1 MQTECDEVLSLLN
14 IKTSRDLQNV
24 LESSQYSGIVK
35 QAAEICYRR
44 HQEKIKALSRDGQNK
59 KKKKNMFSHLLED
72 GSNGGY
78 DYQKQHNLN
87 QYDVLKKYY
96 DLQLDPPKNYNDC
109 NKTLIEPY
117 VAELTKSQ
125 QFLCQYFTP
134 YLSLKGMLLWHSV
147 GSGKTCSLVSIASGH
162 FEEQNWRIIYV
173 CRNSLKNGFYKNV
186 FDTVCH
192 HRMRNMAKIIIAKE
206 ADMTGKKVNNKKKSS
221 DNEDDVQKSL
231 TNEEIIRNKFQNA
244 DIIDI
249 DEDAPVTKKSQKKK
263 KKVDGGNNNYTT
275 IPPPKTSSN
284 KEMKEEKFTNRRTLI
299 NKNLWSE
306 PLSYAQLGNLCNRII
321 NLQSLGDTPIGKD
334 IQNDFRH
341 DNDPEG
347 KQATK
352 KDPLYKTLIIIDEA
366 HYIFKED
373 PSENKVTMNR
383 TAFEKALYRSHEIS
397 GPNSVKVM
405 LLTATPMVAHPIE
418 FINLMNLLR
427 PKGDRINITDSQFMN
442 LINNDIMED
451 RSNDDNVHTNML
463 DFIGQHFSGYVSYL
477 DRSKDPSQF
486 AQIKKEYVDVDM
498 TKLQEKKVKTRVGL
512 NENAVPLPNPNPKA
526 IKQASGGAQ
535 LWRDKIHAALSDEDR
550 SNYVNLVKA
559 KMSNNIPDPQF
570 YAKEIRKLFYN
581 HPDIIQYLLLGESNN
596 ADGRRKNL
604 KNKSIR

>member
-1 MQTECDEVLSLLN
+1 MQTEECDEVLSLLD
-14 IKTSRDLQNV
+14 IKTSKHLQSV
-24 LESSQYSGIVK
+24 LDSSQYSGIVK
-35 QAAEICYRR
+35 QAAKICYKR
-44 HQEKIKALSRDGQNK
+44 HQDKIKALSRDGRS
-59 KKKKNMFSHLLED
+59 KKKNMFSHLLED
-72 GSNGGY
+72 GGNGGE
-78 DYQKQHNLN
+78 DYQKQHDLN
-87 QYDVLKKYY
+87 QYNVLKKYY

-117 VAELTKSQ
+117 VAELTKTQ
-125 QFLCQYFTP
+125 KFLCEYFTP

-221 DNEDDVQKSL
+221 DNEDDVVFQKSL

-306 PLSYAQLGNLCNRII
+306 PLTYTQLGNLCNRI
-321 NLQSLGDTPIGKD
+321 NSKSLGDTPIDKD
-334 IQNDFRH
+334 IKYDYRH
-341 DNDPEG
+341 DNDAEG
-347 KQATK
+347 KQAAK

-373 PSENKVTMNR
+373 PDDKVTMNR
-383 TAFEKALYRSHEIS
+383 TALEKALYRSHEIS
-397 GPNSVKVM
+397 GANSAKVM
-405 LLTATPMVAHPIE
+405 LLTATPMVTHPIE
-418 FINLMNLLR
+418 FIHLMNLLR
-427 PKGDRINITDSQFMN
+427 PEGDRINITDNQFLNM
-442 LINNDIMED
+442 IDTDIEED
-451 RSNDDNVHTNML
+451 NSNEDSVHSTML
-463 DFIGQHFSGYVSYL
+463 NFIGEHFSGYVSYL

-486 AQIKKEYVDVDM
+486 AQIKKEYVDVEM
-498 TKLQEKKVKTRVGL
+498 TKEQESKVKTRVGL

-526 IKQASGGAQ
+526 IKQGSGGAQ
-535 LWRDKIHAALSDEDR
+535 LWKSKIDNALSDEDR
-550 SNYVNLVKA
+550 NTYVNLVKA
-559 KMSNNIPDPQF
+559 KMSNKIPDPQF
-570 YAKEIRKLFYN
+570 YAKEIRGLFYH
-581 HPDIIQYLLLGESNN
+581 HPDIIEYLLMGERN
-596 ADGRRKNL
+596 ADGGSQK
-604 KNKSIR
+604 KKKSKK